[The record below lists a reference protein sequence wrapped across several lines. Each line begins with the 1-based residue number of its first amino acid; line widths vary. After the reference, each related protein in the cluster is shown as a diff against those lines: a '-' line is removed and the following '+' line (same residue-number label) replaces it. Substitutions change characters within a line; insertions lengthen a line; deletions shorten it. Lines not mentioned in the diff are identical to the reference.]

1 MLIKITGSTF
11 HLHFFVRIRFLLCQT
26 IIKSTSEPKTV
37 KKVVKP
43 RKGHQSAGPTEHLI
57 LRASD
62 LTIQQQMDN
71 LIYHQH
77 WKASYLGNVGNTFS
91 YVYIHRIRDGVD
103 PDAEKF
109 LDDFLDSE
117 KI

>member
-1 MLIKITGSTF
+1 M
-11 HLHFFVRIRFLLCQT
+11 
-26 IIKSTSEPKTV
+26 
-37 KKVVKP
+37 VKP
-43 RKGHQSAGPTEHLI
+43 RKGHQSAGPTEHHLI

-91 YVYIHRIRDGVD
+91 YVYIHRIRDVKFTKGVD